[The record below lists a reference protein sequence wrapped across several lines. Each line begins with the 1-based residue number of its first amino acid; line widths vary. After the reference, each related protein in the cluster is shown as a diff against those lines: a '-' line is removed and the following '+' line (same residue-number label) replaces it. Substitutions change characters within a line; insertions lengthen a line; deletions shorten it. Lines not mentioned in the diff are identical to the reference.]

1 MQNQKQKRTYKI
13 IPHIYI
19 HGRDPK
25 HQWGWTI
32 HTTGEPK
39 MHQVKGSEIS
49 SEHVKKKTTNIYM
62 LTKQYVSDFLYD
74 REKFLEN
81 KI

>member
-49 SEHVKKKTTNIYM
+49 SEHVKKKQRI
-62 LTKQYVSDFLYD
+62 F
-74 REKFLEN
+74 
-81 KI
+81 IC